1 MKRKIAAAQT
11 PTQKKKKA
19 RPKKDIQCMPVYGN
33 KVYFNHYLLNQI
45 GATWQQVKDNLYDA
59 GYTFVEVN
67 DYRNGLLEDFRA
79 LCEENHLHG
88 II

>member
-11 PTQKKKKA
+11 PAQKKKKV

>member
-1 MKRKIAAAQT
+1 MKRKIVAAQT
-11 PTQKKKKA
+11 TQKKKKA

-33 KVYFNHYLLNQI
+33 KVFFNHYLQQQI
-45 GATWQQVKDNLYDA
+45 GANWQQVKNGLYDA
-59 GYTFVEVN
+59 GYTCLEVN
-67 DYRNGLLEDFRA
+67 EYRNGFLEDFRE

>member
-1 MKRKIAAAQT
+1 MGKKIAAAQT
-11 PTQKKKKA
+11 TQKKKKA
-19 RPKKDIQCMPVYGN
+19 RPKKDIKCMPVYGN

-45 GATWQQVKDNLYDA
+45 GATWQQVKNSLYDA
-59 GYTFVEVN
+59 GYTCAEVN
-67 DYRNGLLEDFRA
+67 KYRNGLLEDFRE